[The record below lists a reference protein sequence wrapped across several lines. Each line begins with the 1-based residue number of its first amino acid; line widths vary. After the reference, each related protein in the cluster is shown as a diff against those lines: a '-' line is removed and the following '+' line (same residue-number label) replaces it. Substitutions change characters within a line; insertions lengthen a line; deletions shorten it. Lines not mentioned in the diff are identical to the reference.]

1 MGQERTV
8 RVVAPGTGDDGQARP
23 LVDAGLDLGQELKGH
38 VRQDDDGLESFNLAE
53 VLLIFGHEAAQ
64 GDIRP
69 QADLGESVVDV
80 GAVFPN
86 EGESE
91 GRAVFGQELAV
102 AVLQKAARRVNA
114 LGAQMIG
121 HGFAGQVLAAVDL
134 QIPEAHHKDHE
145 YGRHQGLQ
153 QNQAPARGLVVFNF
167 QFNFGHGAPFYRA
180 GQKP

>member
-114 LGAQMIG
+114 LGAQMVGGEGIKERADFLSMMTRTGITVDEIANMENVYSPAIG
-121 HGFAGQVLAAVDL
+121 ALNEPIAVAA
-134 QIPEAHHKDHE
+134 
-145 YGRHQGLQ
+145 
-153 QNQAPARGLVVFNF
+153 QNLL
-167 QFNFGHGAPFYRA
+167 
-180 GQKP
+180 KEL